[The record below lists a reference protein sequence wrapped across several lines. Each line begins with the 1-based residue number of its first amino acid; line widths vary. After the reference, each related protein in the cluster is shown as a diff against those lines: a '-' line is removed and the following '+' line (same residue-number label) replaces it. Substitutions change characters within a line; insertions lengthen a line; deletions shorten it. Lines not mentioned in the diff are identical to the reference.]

1 VCVPVKL
8 THIRLNLEEEHSTLP
23 PDELNGM
30 EEEQIQKHMAI
41 ALYLRGSPLEVD

>member
-1 VCVPVKL
+1 VCSRQVDSYSPEP
-8 THIRLNLEEEHSTLP
+8 EEEHSTLP

-41 ALYLRGSPLEVD
+41 ALYLRGSPL